1 MDRPA
6 ARQQRDRPAGVVGEM
21 RVQGDAQVAVQGRLE
36 VVGRQRPVA
45 RLLAA
50 AVGRAHHL
58 AHAQAAAREE
68 YRHRPRPVL
77 AAGLAVEVAQLR
89 RVRHLAHYHQ
99 QHVVPQSALAQI
111 LDQGRY
117 DLIPQCDGDLGHRL
131 HHFFANARRHGY
143 SRIIAVG
150 ADSPTL
156 PIDYVEH
163 AFTAL
168 EAHDVVI
175 GPAQDGGYY
184 LIGGSLQ
191 ELAIFDDIPW
201 SSTRV
206 LEVTIE
212 CVQKASAR
220 LALLPP
226 WYDVDTAADWAM
238 LCDDVRARRLAGLDP
253 GVPRAEQLM
262 QGDV

>member
-1 MDRPA
+1 MGSDFMNPSTNS
-6 ARQQRDRPAGVVGEM
+6 
-21 RVQGDAQVAVQGRLE
+21 QGRIVGVFAKQPLAGQAKTRLAQTTSPEWAQRVAQALLE
-36 VVGRQRPVA
+36 DSLDRFSRIQASRAIVYAPA
-45 RLLAA
+45 TAA
-50 AVGRAHHL
+50 AFFSPL
-58 AHAQAAAREE
+58 A
-68 YRHRPRPVL
+68 
-77 AAGLAVEVAQLR
+77 
-89 RVRHLAHYHQ
+89 
-99 QHVVPQSALAQI
+99 
-111 LDQGRY
+111 QGRY

-226 WYDVDTAADWAM
+226 WYDVDTAADWAT
-238 LCDDVRARRLAGLDP
+238 LCADVRAKRLAGLDP
-253 GVPRAEQLM
+253 GVPRLEQLM
-262 QGDV
+262 HGND

>member
-1 MDRPA
+1 MGSDFMNPSTNS
-6 ARQQRDRPAGVVGEM
+6 
-21 RVQGDAQVAVQGRLE
+21 QGRIVGVFAKQPLAGQAKTRLAQTTSPEWAQRVAQALLE
-36 VVGRQRPVA
+36 DSLDRFSMIQASRAIVYAPA
-45 RLLAA
+45 TAA
-50 AVGRAHHL
+50 AFFSPL
-58 AHAQAAAREE
+58 A
-68 YRHRPRPVL
+68 
-77 AAGLAVEVAQLR
+77 
-89 RVRHLAHYHQ
+89 
-99 QHVVPQSALAQI
+99 
-111 LDQGRY
+111 QGRY

>member
-1 MDRPA
+1 MNPA
-6 ARQQRDRPAGVVGEM
+6 TNS
-21 RVQGDAQVAVQGRLE
+21 QGRILGIFAKQPLAGKAKTRLAQATSPDLAQRVAQALLE
-36 VVGRQRPVA
+36 DSLDHFSGIQASRAIVYAPA
-45 RLLAA
+45 TAA
-50 AVGRAHHL
+50 AFFSPL
-58 AHAQAAAREE
+58 A
-68 YRHRPRPVL
+68 
-77 AAGLAVEVAQLR
+77 
-89 RVRHLAHYHQ
+89 
-99 QHVVPQSALAQI
+99 
-111 LDQGRY
+111 QGRY

>member
-1 MDRPA
+1 MGSDCMNPSTNSQKRILGIFAKQPLAGQAKTRLAQATSPEWAQRVAQALLEDSLDRFSRIQASRAIVYAPA
-6 ARQQRDRPAGVVGEM
+6 T
-21 RVQGDAQVAVQGRLE
+21 
-36 VVGRQRPVA
+36 
-45 RLLAA
+45 AA
-50 AVGRAHHL
+50 AFFS
-58 AHAQAAAREE
+58 
-68 YRHRPRPVL
+68 P
-77 AAGLAVEVAQLR
+77 
-89 RVRHLAHYHQ
+89 
-99 QHVVPQSALAQI
+99 LAQ
-111 LDQGRY
+111 DRY
-117 DLIPQCDGDLGHRL
+117 DLISQCDGDLGHRL

-150 ADSPTL
+150 ADSPTV

-163 AFTAL
+163 AFAVL

-184 LIGGSLQ
+184 LIGSGLQ
-191 ELAIFDDIPW
+191 ELAIFDNIPW

-238 LCDDVRARRLAGLDP
+238 LCADVRAKRLAGLDP
-253 GVPRAEQLM
+253 GVPRVEQLM
-262 QGDV
+262 QEFV

>member
-1 MDRPA
+1 MNPA
-6 ARQQRDRPAGVVGEM
+6 TNS
-21 RVQGDAQVAVQGRLE
+21 QGRIL
-36 VVGRQRPVA
+36 GIFAKQPLA
-45 RLLAA
+45 GKAKTRL
-50 AVGRAHHL
+50 
-58 AHAQAAAREE
+58 AQATS
-68 YRHRPRPVL
+68 PDL
-77 AAGLAVEVAQLR
+77 AQRVAQALLEDSLDHFSGIQASR
-89 RVRHLAHYHQ
+89 AIVYAPATGTTFFSQLA
-99 QHVVPQSALAQI
+99 
-111 LDQGRY
+111 QGRY